1 MSVDVFTIFNE
12 IIDNDFKLNTDP
24 LIIEEKKNKGNDKSK
39 GRYVTL
45 KKTGKIFV
53 FSFDKDEEKLRVF
66 RFFNNSAKDINKK
79 NDAIILCENKGEI
92 YVLLIELKSGKIGG
106 ALKQLLSGKI
116 FVDFIVS
123 LINLHY
129 GKNLSV
135 KYRGIVFS
143 TRKTP
148 KKKPTKRLTKRGEI
162 IYKNHCGLECTIQ
175 DCNREYNIFQFL
187 CS

>member
-1 MSVDVFTIFNE
+1 M
-12 IIDNDFKLNTDP
+12 
-24 LIIEEKKNKGNDKSK
+24 
-39 GRYVTL
+39 
-45 KKTGKIFV
+45 
-53 FSFDKDEEKLRVF
+53 
-66 RFFNNSAKDINKK
+66 
-79 NDAIILCENKGEI
+79 CENKGEI

-175 DCNREYNIFQFL
+175 DCNREYNLFQFL